1 MSYREKYLAKH
12 EKDFRRAK
20 LLNIATMLFFEV
32 IGVLALAMVAI
43 SVASADY
50 NDTFYI
56 YMGIGGLL
64 LMIVGFITS
73 KLEKEGYFG

>member
-1 MSYREKYLAKH
+1 MSYRERYLEKH

-20 LLNIATMLFFEV
+20 LLNMATMLFFEV